1 MDKEVDD
8 TVKDHKRKHGDD
20 DDEGPSAGPNQGS
33 VGLTL
38 LSLFIGVTAIN
49 LSLVGNECPLTR
61 FTPTKVVPPKENND
75 VSCVTEILGIKVY
88 SRRPKS
94 LNSVGRPNC
103 HLVFGLRLFEV
114 YNRSQ
119 LTNFVDKFLG
129 IVKFGN
135 DQISKIIGYGDY
147 HIGNVTISRVYYKGL
162 GHNLFSVGQFC
173 DSDLEVAF
181 RKHTCFVRNLRG
193 LVRGLPKL
201 KFEKDHLCSACSL
214 GKGKKQSFKQKSDD
228 ANQEKL
234 YLLHM
239 DLCGPMRVQSINRRK
254 YILVIVDDYS
264 RFTWV
269 KFLSSKD
276 EKQLQQL
283 VIPKIVLLFN
293 ESEYLGKMN
302 ARANVSIFV
311 GYAPAKKAYRIYNRR
326 TIRILETIHVDFD
339 ELITM
344 AHDQSSS
351 GPELHK
357 MTPVTHGAGLVLKHP
372 SSAPFVPPTRTD
384 WDTLLQPL
392 FDEYSRTQ
400 PNVDAPDTK
409 VTAPVSVVSIS
420 TTSSTLVVQDAPLP
434 KEANH
439 DIEVAHMGDNLEK
452 HELGGGVLKN
462 KARLVAKGYR
472 QEEGID
478 FEEYFAPVARLEA
491 VCIFIAFAAH
501 MNMIVFQMD
510 VKTAF
515 LNGVIREEVYY
526 GMETSEQVDTPM
538 VEKSKLDED
547 PKEKAIDLTRY
558 RRMIGTLMYLTS
570 SRPDLVFTV
579 CMCARYQA
587 KPTEKHLYTVK
598 QIFIYLRGTINM
610 GLWYSKYSFIALVTF
625 ADADHDGCQDTRRSA
640 SRSMQLLGER
650 LVSWSSKNKRAQ
662 PCNVI
667 DEEVIHKVLTVVE
680 VSTLYE

>member
-1 MDKEVDD
+1 
-8 TVKDHKRKHGDD
+8 
-20 DDEGPSAGPNQGS
+20 
-33 VGLTL
+33 
-38 LSLFIGVTAIN
+38 
-49 LSLVGNECPLTR
+49 
-61 FTPTKVVPPKENND
+61 
-75 VSCVTEILGIKVY
+75 
-88 SRRPKS
+88 
-94 LNSVGRPNC
+94 
-103 HLVFGLRLFEV
+103 
-114 YNRSQ
+114 
-119 LTNFVDKFLG
+119 
-129 IVKFGN
+129 
-135 DQISKIIGYGDY
+135 
-147 HIGNVTISRVYYKGL
+147 
-162 GHNLFSVGQFC
+162 
-173 DSDLEVAF
+173 
-181 RKHTCFVRNLRG
+181 
-193 LVRGLPKL
+193 
-201 KFEKDHLCSACSL
+201 
-214 GKGKKQSFKQKSDD
+214 
-228 ANQEKL
+228 
-234 YLLHM
+234 
-239 DLCGPMRVQSINRRK
+239 
-254 YILVIVDDYS
+254 
-264 RFTWV
+264 
-269 KFLSSKD
+269 
-276 EKQLQQL
+276 
-283 VIPKIVLLFN
+283 
-293 ESEYLGKMN
+293 MN

-434 KEANH
+434 NHPIDNVIGNPPRQVSTRHQLQDEVLFYYFDAFLSSVKPKTYKEA
-439 DIEVAHMGDNLEK
+439 LEESCWIK
-452 HELGGGVLKN
+452 AMQEELHEFEHELGGGVLKN

-515 LNGVIREEVYY
+515 LNGVIHPDPDLCESFSDVMCLKFKMSMMGKLSFFLGLQISQSPRGIFLNQSKYALESLKKY

-640 SRSMQLLGER
+640 SRRYHFIKEHIENGVVELYFVGIDYQLADIFTKALPRER
-650 LVSWSSKNKRAQ
+650 LNILREKVGMKVMSPETLISL
-662 PCNVI
+662 V
-667 DEEVIHKVLTVVE
+667 EEDT
-680 VSTLYE
+680 